1 MYKCTECNTEFDIKP
16 DYCDCG
22 NDTFEE
28 QITITPVPAKT
39 DIKDILSISIFILC
53 LFLSLLVWL
62 FLGNTNLQKQENAVP
77 KASKPVKTTV
87 SMSDINTLW
96 DDTLPSYVQEQP
108 ATVKK
113 NIEEEITTPVQ
124 KPKQIPQTVVRKNN
138 ATPKPQA
145 QVQKLKTN
153 VQPKAVPKESKT
165 NNQELARYKT
175 ALRQAMFSNLAITSI
190 HGKGKCSIEFS
201 IAQNGKLVGRKFISQ
216 SSNTTVNDAVYEM
229 LMTIPQYYPPPDSY
243 NGEKIRMSFYFNDGY
258 YEINYLN

>member
-28 QITITPVPAKT
+28 LINVTSVTEKT
-39 DIKDILSISIFILC
+39 EKKDILSISIFILC

-62 FLGNTNLQKQENAVP
+62 FLGNTNLQKKENAAP

-87 SMSDINTLW
+87 SMPDINTLW
-96 DDTLPSYVQEQP
+96 DDTLPSHAQEQP
-108 ATVKK
+108 APVKK
-113 NIEEEITTPVQ
+113 NIEEEITTPAQ
-124 KPKQIPQTVVRKNN
+124 KPKQIPKTVVTKNS
-138 ATPKPQA
+138 APPKPQA
-145 QVQKLKTN
+145 QPQKQKTN
-153 VQPKAVPKESKT
+153 VQPNTVPKESKAQNPEMT
-165 NNQELARYKT
+165 GYKI
-175 ALRQAMFSNLAITSI
+175 ALRQALFSNLEITSI